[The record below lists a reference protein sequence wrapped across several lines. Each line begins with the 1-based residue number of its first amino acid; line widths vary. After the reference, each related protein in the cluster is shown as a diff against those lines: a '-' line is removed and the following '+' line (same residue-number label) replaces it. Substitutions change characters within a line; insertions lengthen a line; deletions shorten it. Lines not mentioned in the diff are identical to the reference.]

1 MRVALYARVSSDEQ
15 AKHGLSLEAQMHDLR
30 TWAEENEHTVTGEY
44 IDAGISGRKPLSK
57 RPALLQ
63 FAQDLES
70 GTKVDALVFIKLDR
84 FFRSVKLYYQA
95 MDVLDKYHVSWVTTQ
110 ESYETVSSQGK
121 FVVNLML
128 SIAEAESSRTGDRVK
143 FVIDRKIAKGE
154 KVGYKPPI
162 GYSVVD
168 KHLVPNEE
176 APVIRQTFRTFLDS
190 GSVVA
195 AMDYLHS
202 NGHTL
207 IYNSTYRLLTNPIYK
222 GSLRGNDSYCTG
234 IVPVQEFEEAQSML
248 GKRSVRDNPTGRIY
262 LFSGLLQCGECGR
275 LMTGHY
281 QGSSREGK
289 QYRYRCNG
297 HYQDHLCGNKH
308 YVTEGEIEDIILSR
322 IESEAGLMFTTIKPK
337 KKKKPVNNSK
347 KLERLTELYVD
358 GMISREEYR
367 RRRDALT
374 VVDSAPSE
382 SRVDRTVFQGN
393 IRENY
398 STLTRQEKRSFWRN
412 ILERVVVNGQTA
424 EVTFR
429 D

>member
-1 MRVALYARVSSDEQ
+1 MKVALYARVSSDDQ
-15 AKHGLSLEAQMHDLR
+15 AKHGLSLEAQIHDLR
-30 TWAEENEHTVTGEY
+30 TWAEENEHTVIGEY

-57 RPALLQ
+57 RPALLR
-63 FAQDLES
+63 FAKDLES
-70 GTKVDALVFIKLDR
+70 GTNVDALVFIKLDR

-110 ESYETVSSQGK
+110 ESYETVTSQGK

-168 KHLVPNEE
+168 KHLVPNDE
-176 APVIRQTFRTFLDS
+176 APIIRQAFRTFLDS
-190 GSVVA
+190 GSVVD

-202 NGHTL
+202 QGYGL

-234 IVPVQEFEEAQSML
+234 IIQVHEFDEIQSML

-262 LFSGLLQCGECGR
+262 LFSGLLQCGKCGR
-275 LMTGHY
+275 LMIGHY
-281 QGSSREGK
+281 QGSSRDGK

-297 HYQDHLCGNKH
+297 HYQDHLCDNNH
-308 YVTEGEIEDIILSR
+308 YATEGEIEDILLSR
-322 IESEAGLMFTTIKPK
+322 IESDAGMMVAVIKPK
-337 KKKKPVNNSK
+337 KKKKLIDNSK

-358 GMISREEYR
+358 GMISREEYQ

-374 VVDSAPSE
+374 VIASTPSE
-382 SRVDRTVFQGN
+382 QRMNETMFQGN

-398 STLTRQEKRSFWRN
+398 SVLTRQEKRSFWRN
-412 ILERVVVNGQTA
+412 ILERVVVNGQIA
-424 EVTFR
+424 EVIFR
-429 D
+429 N